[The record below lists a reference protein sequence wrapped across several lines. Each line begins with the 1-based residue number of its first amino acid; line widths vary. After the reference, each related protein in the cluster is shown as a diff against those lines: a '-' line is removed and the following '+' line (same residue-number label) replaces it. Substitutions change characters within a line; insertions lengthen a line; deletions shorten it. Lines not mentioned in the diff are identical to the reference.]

1 MRKNV
6 WEAAP
11 PSDRWGEVYM
21 ALISMDDMEP
31 CPEFSSLWARISE
44 TQKPKEFAELVLKY
58 RNCLEDSISYIEDY
72 GGERAK
78 RATREMLLWASA
90 AKAAEELAEF
100 NDALIHGSGE
110 LPTYIHSILHEA
122 EGLLVEAA
130 RHAGHGDVN
139 TAKQRLTSAIHL
151 IKSIILMDYATNSLK
166 NSREKLERILT
177 TIYGYTKYKVCI
189 EVENEDNYPP
199 LERCNCGRGL
209 TLPGVILKRT
219 DGLVEYRTGIYT
231 CVATNPSLAVTCT
244 FKNFYTDCPDP
255 TNIIKKLLNVIN
267 SGARIYLC
275 KIL

>member
-44 TQKPKEFAELVLKY
+44 TQKPKEFAELFAELVLKY

-130 RHAGHGDVN
+130 RHALADQSEKVHMAHFEAAMENFTVN
-139 TAKQRLTSAIHL
+139 TGERV
-151 IKSIILMDYATNSLK
+151 NWLK
-166 NSREKLERILT
+166 NTIQAILSQPDAPV
-177 TIYGYTKYKVCI
+177 IRQ
-189 EVENEDNYPP
+189 
-199 LERCNCGRGL
+199 L
-209 TLPGVILKRT
+209 LP
-219 DGLVEYRTGIYT
+219 
-231 CVATNPSLAVTCT
+231 
-244 FKNFYTDCPDP
+244 
-255 TNIIKKLLNVIN
+255 
-267 SGARIYLC
+267 
-275 KIL
+275 KI